1 MHWTRYTKIAESV
14 ARKVAEEYPGIEAD
28 DIRQEILL
36 HVMEKKTT
44 YEATDY
50 PDGQL
55 RRNFRQVA
63 ISYAGRERY
72 AYIYQSSEYVYTSP
86 EIRQLFEK
94 AFFQPELW
102 EKPPTKDDGV
112 SVAAGGIVVA
122 LWDLD
127 RAYSLLPVLDAE
139 VIAKRYERGE
149 ALSSAETMRLSRA
162 IDKIV
167 RTLNNGVVKR
177 QQVARMHSGPGS
189 RAAVSNA
196 RAQWDTNSPHE
207 DMPLTGIVNS

>member
-1 MHWTRYTKIAESV
+1 MMHWTRYQKIADSV
-14 ARKVAEEYPGIEAD
+14 ARKVAEEYPGIDAE

-36 HVMEKKTT
+36 HVMEKKNV
-44 YEATDY
+44 YESTDY

-55 RRNFRQVA
+55 RKNFRQVA
-63 ISYAGRERY
+63 VSYAGRERY
-72 AYIYQSSEYVYTSP
+72 AYIYHSAEYVYTSS

-102 EKPPTKDDGV
+102 ETAPTKDDGV
-112 SVAAGGIVVA
+112 SVAAGGVVVA

-127 RAYSLLPVLDAE
+127 RAYSALPVLDAE

-149 ALSSAETMRLSRA
+149 PLSSAETMRLSRA

-167 RTLNNGVVKR
+167 RTLNNGVIKR
-177 QQVARMHSGPGS
+177 QQERKT
-189 RAAVSNA
+189 AAA
-196 RAQWDTNSPHE
+196 
-207 DMPLTGIVNS
+207 

>member
-1 MHWTRYTKIAESV
+1 MIDWTKYTKLAEGV
-14 ARKVAEEYPGIEAD
+14 ARRVADEYPGIDAE
-28 DIRQEILL
+28 DIQQEILL
-36 HVMEKKTT
+36 HVTEKRST
-44 YEATDY
+44 YENTDY

-55 RRNFRQVA
+55 RKNFRKIAV
-63 ISYAGRERY
+63 SYAGRERY
-72 AYIYQSSEYVYTSP
+72 AFIYHSAEYIYTSP

-102 EKPPTKDDGV
+102 EKAPTMDDGV

-127 RAYSLLPVLDAE
+127 RAYSALPALDAS
-139 VIAKRYERGE
+139 VIAKRYERGD

-162 IDKIV
+162 IDKIT

-177 QQVARMHSGPGS
+177 QNSAKDHEGPQPRGQARTMSADFAPS
-189 RAAVSNA
+189 A
-196 RAQWDTNSPHE
+196 
-207 DMPLTGIVNS
+207 

>member
-1 MHWTRYTKIAESV
+1 MIDWTKYTKIAEGV
-14 ARKVAEEYPGIEAD
+14 ARRVADEYPGIDAE

-36 HVMEKKTT
+36 HVVEKQGV
-44 YEATDY
+44 YEGAAY

-55 RRNFRQVA
+55 RNNFRKIA

-72 AYIYQSSEYVYTSP
+72 TYIYHSAEYVYTSS
-86 EIRQLFEK
+86 EVRQLFER

-102 EKPPTKDDGV
+102 ETAPTKEDGV
-112 SVAAGGIVVA
+112 SVSAGGVVVA

-127 RAYSLLPVLDAE
+127 RAYSTLPVLDAQ

-167 RTLNNGVVKR
+167 RVLNNSVVKR
-177 QQVARMHSGPGS
+177 QQEMKAHSGPQRRTVG
-189 RAAVSNA
+189 ATA
-196 RAQWDTNSPHE
+196 
-207 DMPLTGIVNS
+207 